1 MGASQTQAQTMNNQH
16 TGGSRP
22 VQLRKVQ
29 TSTHSNASD
38 SLAGETITHC
48 DAMLEAIDQK
58 VAYIR
63 SDQSMS
69 ERAQAD
75 GWFDKMASYRAKYL
89 ARKEALIQ
97 REKQQESH

>member
-16 TGGSRP
+16 IGESRP

-29 TSTHSNASD
+29 TSTHSNTSD
-38 SLAGETITHC
+38 SLAGETIIHC

-69 ERAQAD
+69 ERAQAN
-75 GWFDKMASYRAKYL
+75 GWFDKMAGYRAKYL

-97 REKQQESH
+97 REKQQKTH